1 MLVGGI
7 VLGLVAGLLAGGRLD
22 NLVRVRLRWIGL
34 LFVAVIVRFGT
45 EYLLARGIDWTIELR
60 QFLFGFAYA
69 LLLAGL
75 WVNRHHPG
83 LALAF
88 VGSLANAVV
97 IALNDGRMP
106 VYEPS
111 LRAAGL
117 GPEDVTSPFYVVV
130 AAELPSDFILR
141 AGPLADLIP
150 LPIPPFQGVA
160 SVGDL
165 FLGLGLA
172 FFAFWASLR
181 GGAMAE
187 AGELSASGEGE
198 ATIVGLAG
206 AARPSRS
213 VAAVVEGRAI
223 RPATGL
229 AAGLA
234 EASVLE
240 RPLVLAGSGPGL
252 SAPAIVP
259 LPSADEVPP
268 TEVTVAAVT
277 AVPAAGPVPLPG
289 RAVRARALPRFGA
302 GLAGRLRQHPYV
314 RLGLNGGFS
323 ALWAGQLIS
332 LFGDRIHQVAL
343 VFLVLGLTDS
353 PAAVGL
359 VFVAATLPNLFF
371 GPVAGTFVDRW
382 EHREVMIVADLLR
395 AAVIILV
402 PLAAVT
408 NIVLVYPLVF
418 LVTTI
423 SVFFR
428 PARTAIIPRIV
439 RRDELMAANSATWV
453 GETIADIVGYPL
465 AGIFVALLGA
475 AIPLAFWVDAGT
487 YLVSAALLAMI
498 RVAPLE
504 RSTASEAAVGFLAEL
519 RAGWQFL
526 RRETVL
532 LANTLQGVVGQLT
545 SGMLLTVAPL
555 YARDAI
561 VGASF
566 EPTAIYGFLETG
578 IGVGNLVGGFL
589 LGLIGRRLAKGKLV
603 ILGYAAAGLCTAGL
617 AFTGA
622 LDVAIGLM
630 VGIGVA
636 NMVYVIPSQTLF
648 QERTPTELIG
658 RVVGF
663 RFALVFGA
671 MTLAMGAAGVLVELV
686 GLGPVLVGSGLMTF
700 VAGVAGLLVPAVRR
714 A

>member
-1 MLVGGI
+1 MLIGGI
-7 VLGLVAGLLAGGRLD
+7 ALGLLAGLLAGGRLD
-22 NLVRVRLRWIGL
+22 NLLRVRLRWIGL
-34 LFVAVIVRFGT
+34 LFLAVLVRFGT
-45 EYLLARGIDWTIELR
+45 ELLIVRGIEWADALR
-60 QFLFGFAYA
+60 LPLFASAYA
-69 LLLAGL
+69 LLLVGL
-75 WVNRHHPG
+75 WVNRRHPG
-83 LALAF
+83 ISLAF
-88 VGSLANAVV
+88 VGSLANMAAIV
-97 IALNDGRMP
+97 LNGGSMP
-106 VYEPS
+106 IYEPS

-117 GPEDVTSPFYVVV
+117 RPEDVSSPFYSLIGP
-130 AAELPSDFILR
+130 ELPGDFILR
-141 AGPLADLIP
+141 AGPLIDLIP
-150 LPIPPFQGVA
+150 LPVPPFQGVA
-160 SVGDL
+160 SIGDL
-165 FLGLGLA
+165 FLGAGLA
-172 FFAFWASLR
+172 FFAFAAVLR
-181 GGAMAE
+181 GGKPELALE
-187 AGELSASGEGE
+187 TAGAPEG
-198 ATIVGLAG
+198 TVVGLAG
-206 AARPSRS
+206 VARPGRA
-213 VAAVVEGRAI
+213 VEAAVEGRPV

-229 AAGLA
+229 SSGLA
-234 EASVLE
+234 EASALE

-252 SAPAIVP
+252 VSPALVSLPGPDEPGSEGVAPDGA
-259 LPSADEVPP
+259 L
-268 TEVTVAAVT
+268 T
-277 AVPAAGPVPLPG
+277 AVGVLVAPRETAAQRLL
-289 RAVRARALPRFGA
+289 R
-302 GLAGRLRQHPYV
+302 RLRAHPYV
-314 RLGLNGGFS
+314 RLALNGGFS

-343 VFLVLGLTDS
+343 VFLVLGLTNS

-359 VFVAATLPNLFF
+359 VFVAATLPNLLL

-395 AAVIILV
+395 AAVIVLV

-408 NIVLVYPLVF
+408 NILLVYPLVF
-418 LVTTI
+418 LVTAI

-475 AIPLAFWVDAGT
+475 ALPLAFWVDAGT
-487 YLVSAALLAMI
+487 YLVSAVLLAMI
-498 RVAPLE
+498 QVTPLA
-504 RSTASEAAVGFLAEL
+504 RSASSDGRPGFVAEL

-545 SGMLLTVAPL
+545 AGMLLTVAPL

-561 VGASF
+561 TGSDF

-589 LGLIGRRLAKGKLV
+589 LGLVGARLAKGTLV
-603 ILGYAAAGLCTAGL
+603 IIGYAAAGICTAAL
-617 AFTGA
+617 AFTGN
-622 LDVAIGLM
+622 LPTAIGLM
-630 VGIGVA
+630 VGVGVA

-648 QERTPTELIG
+648 QERTPAELMG

-671 MTLAMGAAGVLVELV
+671 MTLAMGGAGVLVELV
-686 GLGPVLVGSGLMTF
+686 GLGPVLVVSGLMTF
-700 VAGVAGLLVPAVRR
+700 GAGVAGLLVPAVRR

>member
-7 VLGLVAGLLAGGRLD
+7 LLGLVAGLAAGGRLD
-22 NLVRVRLRWIGL
+22 NLIRVRLRWVAL
-34 LFVAVIVRFGT
+34 LFLAVIVRFGT
-45 EYLLARGIDWTIELR
+45 ELLLARGLAPIEQLR
-60 QFLFGFAYA
+60 LPLFGLAYG
-69 LLLAGL
+69 LLLVGL

-83 LALAF
+83 FALAF
-88 VGSLANAVV
+88 VGSLSNATA
-97 IALNDGRMP
+97 ILLNGGAMP
-106 VYEPS
+106 IYEPS
-111 LRAAGL
+111 LRVAGL
-117 GPEDVTSPFYVVV
+117 GPEDVTSPFYSIVP
-130 AAELPSDFILR
+130 AELPVDFVLR
-141 AGPLADLIP
+141 AGPLIDLIP
-150 LPIPPFQGVA
+150 IPVPPFQGVA

-165 FLGLGLA
+165 FLGAGLTI
-172 FFAFWASLR
+172 FAFAAVVR
-181 GGAMAE
+181 GGALEPAPAIAVDE
-187 AGELSASGEGE
+187 EPGRP
-198 ATIVGLAG
+198 IVGLAG
-206 AARPSRS
+206 VARPARS
-213 VAAVVEGRAI
+213 LESVVEGHAV

-229 AAGLA
+229 SAGLA
-234 EASVLE
+234 EAAALE

-252 SAPAIVP
+252 AAPAVVSLPRDDEPVP
-259 LPSADEVPP
+259 VEAAA
-268 TEVTVAAVT
+268 TVAIPRPQR
-277 AVPAAGPVPLPG
+277 PAL
-289 RAVRARALPRFGA
+289 ARRLLT
-302 GLAGRLRQHPYV
+302 GLRSHPYV
-314 RLGLNGGFS
+314 RLALNGGFS

-359 VFVAATLPNLFF
+359 VFVAATLPNLLL

-382 EHREVMIVADLLR
+382 EHKEVMIVADLLR
-395 AAVIILV
+395 AAVIVLV

-408 NIVLVYPLVF
+408 NVALVFPLVF
-418 LVTTI
+418 LVTAI

-475 AIPLAFWVDAGT
+475 ALPLAFWVDAGT
-487 YLVSAALLAMI
+487 YLVSAALLAII

-504 RSTASEAAVGFLAEL
+504 RAAAGEASPGFFAEL

-532 LANTLQGVVGQLT
+532 LANTLQGVVGQLAA
-545 SGMLLTVAPL
+545 GMLLTVAPL

-561 VGASF
+561 VGSSF

-578 IGVGNLVGGFL
+578 IGVGNLAGGFL
-589 LGLIGRRLAKGKLV
+589 LGLVGARLAKGKLV
-603 ILGYAAAGLCTAGL
+603 IVGYAAAGLCTAAL

-622 LDVAIGLM
+622 LAVALGLM

-648 QERTPTELIG
+648 QERTPPELMG

-671 MTLAMGAAGVLVELV
+671 MTLAMGGAGLLVELV
-686 GLGPVLVGSGLMTF
+686 GLGPVLVVSGFMTF
-700 VAGVAGLLVPAVRR
+700 LAGVAGLLVPAVRR

>member
-7 VLGLVAGLLAGGRLD
+7 ALGLVAGLLAGGRLD
-22 NLVRVRLRWIGL
+22 NLVRVRLRWVGL
-34 LFVAVIVRFGT
+34 LFLAVIVRFGT
-45 EYLLARGIDWTIELR
+45 ELLLVQGVGPVERARLP
-60 QFLFGFAYA
+60 LFAAAYA
-69 LLLAGL
+69 LLLTGL
-75 WVNRHHPG
+75 WANRRHPG
-83 LALAF
+83 FALAF
-88 VGSLANAVV
+88 VGSLANTTAIV
-97 IALNDGRMP
+97 LNGGSMP
-106 VYEPS
+106 IFEPS

-117 GPEDVTSPFYVVV
+117 RAEDVTSPFYSIVGP
-130 AAELPSDFILR
+130 ELPGDFILR
-141 AGPLADLIP
+141 AGPLIDLIP
-150 LPIPPFQGVA
+150 LPFPPFQGVA

-165 FLGLGLA
+165 FLGAGLTI
-172 FFAFWASLR
+172 FTFAAVLR
-181 GGAMAE
+181 GGE
-187 AGELSASGEGE
+187 AGLSLESIGVDQDAGVP
-198 ATIVGLAG
+198 IVGLAG
-206 AARPSRS
+206 LARPGRS
-213 VAAVVEGRAI
+213 VEAAVNGRPV

-229 AAGLA
+229 SAGLA
-234 EASVLE
+234 EASALD

-252 SAPAIVP
+252 ATLAVVSLPRIDEPVSAGAEATMAVPRPRAPA
-259 LPSADEVPP
+259 LGNRLLS
-268 TEVTVAAVT
+268 
-277 AVPAAGPVPLPG
+277 
-289 RAVRARALPRFGA
+289 
-302 GLAGRLRQHPYV
+302 GLRSHPYV
-314 RLGLNGGFS
+314 RLALNGGFS

-353 PAAVGL
+353 PAAVGI
-359 VFVAATLPNLFF
+359 VFVAATLPNLLL

-395 AAVIILV
+395 AAVIVLV

-408 NIVLVYPLVF
+408 NILLVYPLVF
-418 LVTTI
+418 LVTAI

-453 GETIADIVGYPL
+453 GETIADIVGYPI

-475 AIPLAFWVDAGT
+475 ALPLAFWVDAGT
-487 YLVSAALLAMI
+487 YVVSAALLAII

-504 RSTASEAAVGFLAEL
+504 RQAAEEGRPGFFAEL
-519 RAGWQFL
+519 RAGWHFL

-545 SGMLLTVAPL
+545 AGMLLTVAPL

-561 VGASF
+561 AGAAF

-578 IGVGNLVGGFL
+578 IGIGNLAGGFL
-589 LGLIGRRLAKGKLV
+589 LGLVGARLAKGKLV
-603 ILGYAAAGLCTAGL
+603 ILGYAAAGLCTAAL
-617 AFTGA
+617 AFTDA
-622 LDVAIGLM
+622 LPAAIGLM
-630 VGIGVA
+630 IGVGVA

-648 QERTPTELIG
+648 QERTPTELMG

-671 MTLAMGAAGVLVELV
+671 MTLAMGGAGVLVELV
-686 GLGPVLVGSGLMTF
+686 GLGPVLVISGLMTF
-700 VAGVAGLLVPAVRR
+700 GAGLAGLLVPAVRR

>member
-1 MLVGGI
+1 MLIGGI
-7 VLGLVAGLLAGGRLD
+7 ALGLIAGLVAGGRLD
-22 NLVRVRLRWIGL
+22 NLLRVRLRWIAL
-34 LFVAVIVRFGT
+34 LFLAVLVRFGT
-45 EYLLARGIDWTIELR
+45 ELLIVQGFDVVERLR
-60 QFLFGFAYA
+60 QPLFGLAYG
-69 LLLAGL
+69 LLLVGL
-75 WVNRHHPG
+75 WANRHHPG
-83 LALAF
+83 FALAF
-88 VGSLANAVV
+88 VGSLANATA
-97 IALNDGRMP
+97 IILNGGSMP
-106 VYEPS
+106 IYEPS

-117 GPEDVTSPFYVVV
+117 RPEDVTSPFYSVVQ
-130 AAELPSDFILR
+130 AELPADFILR
-141 AGPLADLIP
+141 AGPLIDLIP

-160 SVGDL
+160 SIGDL
-165 FLGLGLA
+165 FLGAGLA
-172 FFAFWASLR
+172 FFAFAAVLR
-181 GGAMAE
+181 GGAAE
-187 AGELSASGEGE
+187 VAGLELEPAPAEGRTRV
-198 ATIVGLAG
+198 AGLAG
-206 AARPSRS
+206 IARPGRS
-213 VAAVVEGRAI
+213 ISAVVEGHPV

-229 AAGLA
+229 SPGLA
-234 EASVLE
+234 EASALE

-252 SAPAIVP
+252 AAPALVSLPAAAAEP
-259 LPSADEVPP
+259 LPA
-268 TEVTVAAVT
+268 
-277 AVPAAGPVPLPG
+277 PLPRVG
-289 RAVRARALPRFGA
+289 AMERLAARVRG
-302 GLAGRLRQHPYV
+302 HPYV
-314 RLGLNGGFS
+314 RLALNGSFS

-343 VFLVLGLTDS
+343 VFLVLGITNS

-359 VFVAATLPNLFF
+359 VFVAATLPNLLL
-371 GPVAGTFVDRW
+371 GPIAGTFVDRW

-395 AAVIILV
+395 AAVIVVV

-408 NIVLVYPLVF
+408 NILLIYPLVF
-418 LVTTI
+418 LVTAI

-475 AIPLAFWVDAGT
+475 ALPLAFWVDAGT

-498 RVAPLE
+498 RVAPIE
-504 RSTASEAAVGFLAEL
+504 RPQPAEAAPGFLAEL
-519 RAGWQFL
+519 KAGWHFL

-561 VGASF
+561 VGTSF

-578 IGVGNLVGGFL
+578 IGLGNLAGGFL
-589 LGLIGRRLAKGKLV
+589 LGLIGARLAKGKLV
-603 ILGYAAAGLCTAGL
+603 IGGYAAAGLCTAAL
-617 AFTGA
+617 ALTGDLPVA
-622 LDVAIGLM
+622 LGLM

-648 QERTPTELIG
+648 QERTPNELMG

-671 MTLAMGAAGVLVELV
+671 MTLAMGASGVLVELV
-686 GLGPVLVGSGLMTF
+686 GLGPVLVASGLMTF
-700 VAGVAGLLVPAVRR
+700 VAGAAGLLVPAVRR

>member
-7 VLGLVAGLLAGGRLD
+7 LLGLGAGLLAGGRLD
-22 NLVRVRLRWIGL
+22 NLLRVRLRWVAL
-34 LFVAVIVRFGT
+34 LFLAVIVRFGT
-45 EYLLARGIDWTIELR
+45 ELLLAQGVDWARELR
-60 QFLFGFAYA
+60 LPLFGLAYA
-69 LLLAGL
+69 LLLTGL
-75 WVNRHHPG
+75 WANRHHPG
-83 LALAF
+83 FALAF
-88 VGSLANAVV
+88 VGSLSNAVA
-97 IALNDGRMP
+97 IALNGGSMP
-106 VYEPS
+106 IFEPS

-117 GPEDVTSPFYVVV
+117 RPEDVTSPFYSIVGP
-130 AAELPSDFILR
+130 ELPGDFILR
-141 AGPLADLIP
+141 AGTLIDLIP
-150 LPIPPFQGVA
+150 LPFPPFQGVA

-165 FLGLGLA
+165 FLGAGLTI
-172 FFAFWASLR
+172 FSFAAVLR
-181 GGAMAE
+181 GGE
-187 AGELSASGEGE
+187 AELSLEPVGADQDAGVP
-198 ATIVGLAG
+198 IVGLAG
-206 AARPSRS
+206 VARPGRS
-213 VAAVVEGRAI
+213 VVAAVDGRPV

-229 AAGLA
+229 SAGLA
-234 EASVLE
+234 EASALE

-252 SAPAIVP
+252 AAPAVVTLPRRDERALAEATAIAVP
-259 LPSADEVPP
+259 RPRPSA
-268 TEVTVAAVT
+268 
-277 AVPAAGPVPLPG
+277 L
-289 RAVRARALPRFGA
+289 ARRLLS
-302 GLAGRLRQHPYV
+302 GLRSHPYV
-314 RLGLNGGFS
+314 RLALNGGFS

-343 VFLVLGLTDS
+343 VFLVLNLTDS

-359 VFVAATLPNLFF
+359 VFVAATLPNLLL

-395 AAVIILV
+395 AAVIVLV

-408 NIVLVYPLVF
+408 NILLVYPLVF
-418 LVTTI
+418 LVTAI

-453 GETIADIVGYPL
+453 GETIADIVGYPI

-475 AIPLAFWVDAGT
+475 ALPLAFWVDAGT
-487 YLVSAALLAMI
+487 YVVSAALLAMI

-504 RSTASEAAVGFLAEL
+504 RQTAGEAGAGFFAEL
-519 RAGWQFL
+519 LAGWRFL

-545 SGMLLTVAPL
+545 AGMLLTVAPL

-561 VGASF
+561 SGTTF

-589 LGLIGRRLAKGKLV
+589 LGLVGGRLAKGKLV
-603 ILGYAAAGLCTAGL
+603 ILGYTAAGLCTATL
-617 AFTGA
+617 AFTDA
-622 LDVAIGLM
+622 LPAAIGLM
-630 VGIGVA
+630 VGVGVA

-648 QERTPTELIG
+648 QERTPAELMG

-671 MTLAMGAAGVLVELV
+671 MTLAMGGAGVLIELV
-686 GLGPVLVGSGLMTF
+686 GLGPVLVISGLMTF
-700 VAGVAGLLVPAVRR
+700 GAGLAGLLVPAVRR

>member
-1 MLVGGI
+1 VLVGAI
-7 VLGLVAGLLAGGRLD
+7 LLGLVAGLAAGGRLD
-22 NLVRVRLRWIGL
+22 NLLRVRLRWIAL
-34 LFVAVIVRFGT
+34 LFLAVLVRFGT
-45 EYLLARGIDWTIELR
+45 ELLIAQGVASVERLR
-60 QFLFGFAYA
+60 QPLFGLAYG
-69 LLLAGL
+69 LLLVGL

-83 LALAF
+83 FALAF
-88 VGSLANAVV
+88 VGSLANATA
-97 IALNDGRMP
+97 ILLNGGTMP
-106 VYEPS
+106 IYEPS

-117 GPEDVTSPFYVVV
+117 GPEDVTSPFYSIVP
-130 AAELPSDFILR
+130 AELPTDFILR
-141 AGPLADLIP
+141 AGPLIDLIP
-150 LPIPPFQGVA
+150 LPIPPFRVVA

-165 FLGLGLA
+165 FLGAGLM
-172 FFAFWASLR
+172 FFAFAAVLR
-181 GGAMAE
+181 GGVQGSASTVGPLE
-187 AGELSASGEGE
+187 AGPE
-198 ATIVGLAG
+198 
-206 AARPSRS
+206 
-213 VAAVVEGRAI
+213 
-223 RPATGL
+223 ATGL
-229 AAGLA
+229 AGLAAVARMPSSTEAVPTGPWTGLGPGLA
-234 EASVLE
+234 EASALE
-240 RPLVLAGSGPGL
+240 RPLVLAGSATGLAAPALVTL
-252 SAPAIVP
+252 SAAEAEA
-259 LPSADEVPP
+259 S
-268 TEVTVAAVT
+268 TT
-277 AVPAAGPVPLPG
+277 AGAQSFPAARPRLPVWE
-289 RAVRARALPRFGA
+289 RFVV
-302 GLAGRLRQHPYV
+302 GLRTHPYV
-314 RLGLNGGFS
+314 RLALNSGFS

-343 VFLVLGLTDS
+343 VFLVLGVTNS
-353 PAAVGL
+353 PVAVGL
-359 VFVAATLPNLFF
+359 VFVAATLPNLVL

-395 AAVIILV
+395 AAVIVLV

-408 NIVLVYPLVF
+408 NVVLVFPLVF
-418 LVTTI
+418 LVTAI

-439 RRDELMAANSATWV
+439 ERDELMAANSATWV

-475 AIPLAFWVDAGT
+475 ALPLAFWVDAGT
-487 YLVSAALLAMI
+487 YLVSAALLTVI
-498 RVAPLE
+498 RVPPIE
-504 RSTASEAAVGFLAEL
+504 RPTPSEGASSPSFLAEL
-519 RAGWQFL
+519 KAGWHFL

-561 VGASF
+561 IGTSF

-589 LGLIGRRLAKGKLV
+589 LGLVGARLAKGKLV
-603 ILGYAAAGLCTAGL
+603 IVGYATAGLCTAAL

-622 LDVAIGLM
+622 LPVALGLM

-648 QERTPTELIG
+648 QERTPTELMG

-671 MTLAMGAAGVLVELV
+671 MTLAMGATGILVDRV
-686 GLGPVLVGSGLMTF
+686 GLGPVLVVSGLMTF
-700 VAGVAGLLVPAVRR
+700 LAGVAGLLVPAVRR

>member
-7 VLGLVAGLLAGGRLD
+7 VLGLIAGLLAGGRLD

-34 LFVAVIVRFGT
+34 LFAAVVVRFGT
-45 EYLLARGIDWTIELR
+45 EYLLARGVDWAVEFR
-60 QFLFGFAYA
+60 QLLFGLAYA

-75 WVNRHHPG
+75 WVNRHRPG

-117 GPEDVTSPFYVVV
+117 GPEDVTSPFYAVI

-150 LPIPPFQGVA
+150 LPFPPFQGVA

-181 GGAMAE
+181 GGATTEAE
-187 AGELSASGEGE
+187 RELPASAETE
-198 ATIVGLAG
+198 ATAVVGLVG

-213 VAAVVEGRAI
+213 LAAAVEGRSI
-223 RPATGL
+223 RPETGL
-229 AAGLA
+229 TAGLA
-234 EASVLE
+234 EASALE

-252 SAPAIVP
+252 SSPAIVP
-259 LPSADEVPP
+259 LPSTDEVSP
-268 TEVTVAAVT
+268 TGATVAMT
-277 AVPAAGPVPLPG
+277 AVPTAGPIPVPR
-289 RAVRARALPRFGA
+289 RAARGRALPRFGA
-302 GLAGRLRQHPYV
+302 GLGRLRQHPYV

-359 VFVAATLPNLFF
+359 VFVAATLPNLLF

-395 AAVIILV
+395 AAVIVLV

-408 NIVLVYPLVF
+408 TIVLVYPLVF

-439 RRDELMAANSATWV
+439 QRDELMAANSATWV

-504 RSTASEAAVGFLAEL
+504 RSTAGEAAAGFLAEL

-561 VGASF
+561 VGTSF

-589 LGLIGRRLAKGKLV
+589 LGLVGGRLAKGKLV

-622 LDVAIGLM
+622 LDAAIGLM

-648 QERTPTELIG
+648 QERTPTELMG

-671 MTLAMGAAGVLVELV
+671 MTLAMGASGVLVELV

>member
-7 VLGLVAGLLAGGRLD
+7 LLGLVAGLAAGGRID
-22 NLVRVRLRWIGL
+22 NLLHVRLRWVAL
-34 LFVAVIVRFGT
+34 LFLAVLVRFGT
-45 EYLLARGIDWTIELR
+45 ELVLARGLAPIEQLR
-60 QFLFGFAYA
+60 QPLFGLAYG

-88 VGSLANAVV
+88 VGSLANA
-97 IALNDGRMP
+97 IAILLNGGAMP
-106 VYEPS
+106 IYEPS

-117 GPEDVTSPFYVVV
+117 GPQDVTSPFYTIIP
-130 AAELPSDFILR
+130 AELPMDFILR
-141 AGPLADLIP
+141 AGPLIDLIP

-165 FLGLGLA
+165 FLGAGLT
-172 FFAFWASLR
+172 FFAFAAVLR
-181 GGAMAE
+181 GGSQGAAPSVEPLE
-187 AGELSASGEGE
+187 AGSGAAGL
-198 ATIVGLAG
+198 VGLTAV
-206 AARPSRS
+206 AR
-213 VAAVVEGRAI
+213 
-223 RPATGL
+223 RPASTEAVPTEPWTGL
-229 AAGLA
+229 GPGLA
-234 EASVLE
+234 EASALE
-240 RPLVLAGSGPGL
+240 RPLVLAGSATGL
-252 SAPAIVP
+252 AAPALVTLPTGEAEGSTATTRP
-259 LPSADEVPP
+259 LPLP
-268 TEVTVAAVT
+268 T
-277 AVPAAGPVPLPG
+277 G
-289 RAVRARALPRFGA
+289 RP
-302 GLAGRLRQHPYV
+302 RLRAWERFSVGLRAHPYV
-314 RLGLNGGFS
+314 RLALNGSFS

-343 VFLVLGLTDS
+343 VFLVLGITNS

-359 VFVAATLPNLFF
+359 VFVAATLPNLVL

-395 AAVIILV
+395 AAVIVLV

-408 NIVLVYPLVF
+408 NVILVFPLVF
-418 LVTTI
+418 LVTAI

-439 RRDELMAANSATWV
+439 GRDELMAANSATWV

-475 AIPLAFWVDAGT
+475 ALPLAFWVDAGT
-487 YLVSAALLAMI
+487 YLVSAALLTVI
-498 RVAPLE
+498 RVAPIE
-504 RSTASEAAVGFLAEL
+504 RPTATEGESSPGFFAEL
-519 RAGWQFL
+519 KAGWHFL

-555 YARDAI
+555 YAREAI

-578 IGVGNLVGGFL
+578 IGVGNLAGGFL
-589 LGLIGRRLAKGKLV
+589 LGLVGARLAKGKLV
-603 ILGYAAAGLCTAGL
+603 IIGYAAAGLCTAAL

-622 LDVAIGLM
+622 LPVAVGLM

-648 QERTPTELIG
+648 QERTPTELMG

-686 GLGPVLVGSGLMTF
+686 GLGPVLVVSGLMTF
-700 VAGVAGLLVPAVRR
+700 VAGIAGLLVPAVRR

>member
-1 MLVGGI
+1 VLIGGI
-7 VLGLVAGLLAGGRLD
+7 VLGLVAGLVAGGRLD
-22 NLVRVRLRWIGL
+22 NLLRVRLRWIAL
-34 LFVAVIVRFGT
+34 LFLAVLVRFGT
-45 EYLLARGIDWTIELR
+45 ELLLAQGVDWAATLR
-60 QFLFGFAYA
+60 LPLFATAYA
-69 LLLAGL
+69 LLLTGL
-75 WVNRHHPG
+75 WANRHHPG
-83 LALAF
+83 FALAF
-88 VGSLANAVV
+88 VGSLANATAIV
-97 IALNDGRMP
+97 LNGGAMP
-106 VYEPS
+106 IYEPS

-117 GPEDVTSPFYVVV
+117 GPEDVVSPFYTIVP
-130 AAELPSDFILR
+130 AELPTDFILR
-141 AGPLADLIP
+141 AGPLIDLIP

-165 FLGLGLA
+165 FLGAGLT
-172 FFAFWASLR
+172 FFAFAAVLR
-181 GGAMAE
+181 GGEGTMA
-187 AGELSASGEGE
+187 LEGE
-198 ATIVGLAG
+198 SPLPTAEGAARVVGLAG
-206 AARPSRS
+206 VARPGRS
-213 VAAVVEGRAI
+213 VSAAIEGHPVH
-223 RPATGL
+223 PATGL
-229 AAGLA
+229 SAGLA
-234 EASVLE
+234 EASALE

-252 SAPAIVP
+252 AAPALVS
-259 LPSADEVPP
+259 LPTAE
-268 TEVTVAAVT
+268 AASIPQPAASGRARDARAGAATRVT
-277 AVPAAGPVPLPG
+277 ALRRPTLPAD
-289 RAVRARALPRFGA
+289 
-302 GLAGRLRQHPYV
+302 LAGRIRAHPYV
-314 RLGLNGGFS
+314 RLALNGGFS

-343 VFLVLGLTDS
+343 VFLVLAVTDS

-359 VFVAATLPNLFF
+359 VFVAATLPNLLL
-371 GPVAGTFVDRW
+371 GPVAGTLVDRW

-395 AAVIILV
+395 AAVIVLV

-408 NIVLVYPLVF
+408 NVLLVYPLVF

-428 PARTAIIPRIV
+428 PARTAIVPRIV

-475 AIPLAFWVDAGT
+475 ALPLAFWVDAGT

-498 RVAPLE
+498 RVPPIE
-504 RSTASEAAVGFLAEL
+504 RPSPGEAASGFFAEL
-519 RAGWQFL
+519 KAGWEFL

-561 VGASF
+561 VGTNF

-578 IGVGNLVGGFL
+578 IGVGNLAGGFL
-589 LGLIGRRLAKGKLV
+589 LGLIGTRLAKGKLV
-603 ILGYAAAGLCTAGL
+603 IGGYAAAGLCTAAL

-622 LDVAIGLM
+622 LPVALGLM

-648 QERTPTELIG
+648 QERTPTELMG

-686 GLGPVLVGSGLMTF
+686 GLGPVLVASGLMTF
-700 VAGVAGLLVPAVRR
+700 LAGAAGLLVPAVRR